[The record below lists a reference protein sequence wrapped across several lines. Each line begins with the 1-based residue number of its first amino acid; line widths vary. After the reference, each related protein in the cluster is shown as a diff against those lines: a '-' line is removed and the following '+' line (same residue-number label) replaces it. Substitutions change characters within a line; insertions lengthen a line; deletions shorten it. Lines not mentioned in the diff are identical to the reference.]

1 MAPSGSPMAAVADA
15 KCCVAS
21 ARSNSEVYRID
32 GFLALSQGNDT
43 SPSSFTSIRSSHF
56 RRACRARPLWFGRSY
71 KSSKAYNCSNSKDT
85 TSGAWRPN
93 SVIAGSTQISNDVQ
107 HCLCSSRED
116 TKLRYAQAFMQI

>member
-1 MAPSGSPMAAVADA
+1 MDGSLAD
-15 KCCVAS
+15 
-21 ARSNSEVYRID
+21 N
-32 GFLALSQGNDT
+32 QGNDT

-71 KSSKAYNCSNSKDT
+71 RSSNAYNCSKSNET
-85 TSGAWRPN
+85 TSGACLPN
-93 SVIAGSTQISNDVQ
+93 NVMAGSTQISNDVQ